1 MARNPYRSWRSP
13 ALRPRFGRPP
23 GRRRPPLDSIEIER
37 HVFGIVTPL
46 DLERVIRAGELERCP
61 LLPNQDAAF
70 HAVALGRLG
79 GKAMAAVLTAEQ
91 KQAIASKAG
100 KVGGKRRAEVLTA
113 QRRRE
118 IASQGRLKLKAEAK

>member
-1 MARNPYRSWRSP
+1 
-13 ALRPRFGRPP
+13 
-23 GRRRPPLDSIEIER
+23 
-37 HVFGIVTPL
+37 
-46 DLERVIRAGELERCP
+46 
-61 LLPNQDAAF
+61 
-70 HAVALGRLG
+70 
-79 GKAMAAVLTAEQ
+79 MAAVLTAEQ